1 MRLRRVSEHIW
12 QVHLWRLTSVNT
24 WLVAGED
31 GLTVV
36 DKGFAF
42 MARDVLR
49 AAQRI
54 GAGPVVRVLLTHG
67 HPDHAGGVPFLAR
80 ELGVPVL
87 AHRRELPYLAGERRY
102 PRVVAFMQ
110 PKYPGLVTPLPE
122 TAGGSLRRLGDL
134 TPWEAAGH
142 TPGHVVYFHERDR
155 VLLAGDL
162 FKVRA
167 GKLQQLGHLYSVDK
181 HEATRSERVLRELR
195 PVRVETSHGGGV
207 DDPPLG
213 F

>member
-1 MRLRRVSEHIW
+1 MRLRCVSEHIW
-12 QVHLWRLTSVNT
+12 QVRLWRLTSVTT

-36 DKGFAF
+36 DTGFAF

-49 AAQRI
+49 AAQQI
-54 GAGPVVRVLLTHG
+54 GAGPVARVLLTHG
-67 HPDHAGGVPFLAR
+67 HPDHAGGAPFLAR
-80 ELGVPVL
+80 ELNAPVL
-87 AHRRELPYLAGERRY
+87 AHRRELPYLAGERSY
-102 PRVVAFMQ
+102 PRVVGFMQ
-110 PKYPGLVTPLPE
+110 PRWPGLAKPLPE
-122 TAGGSLRRLGDL
+122 SADGTLRRLGDL
-134 TPWEAAGH
+134 TPHEAAGH
-142 TPGHVVYFHERDR
+142 TPGHVVYFHELDR

-167 GKLQQLGHLYSVDK
+167 GKLQQLGHLYSVDRD
-181 HEATRSERVLRELR
+181 EATRSERVLRELR